1 VSQDYSSFLRQ
12 DIDAQRVDGDQ
23 GVTYPL
29 GFRAAGVPA
38 GQKSTGAPDLALVVN
53 DGTGI
58 AAAAVFT
65 PNRFC
70 AAPVQWSRALMKSGH
85 TPKVVVLN
93 SGGAN
98 ACTGE
103 PGLEDSKTTAQ
114 RVASVL
120 RIKAS
125 DVLVAS
131 TGLIGKQLNMPPLLA
146 GIDDAVAQ
154 LSPDGGPQA
163 AAAIITTDTHP
174 KTTQGEVN
182 GWRVGGMA
190 KGAGMIAPALAT
202 LLVVVTTDAI
212 TDNETA
218 GRALAKAAEL
228 SFNRIDVDGCMSTND
243 TLILLASGVSGIRPS
258 EEELTVALAK
268 ACYDLSLQVIGD
280 AEGASHDIEI
290 TVTGAATEEAA
301 LQAARVIGRSN
312 LFKCAIFGNDPN
324 WGRAVAALG
333 TLDET
338 VCPYDPTQVDVSFN
352 GIKVCIGGG
361 VGQPRELVDLGKDRR
376 VTIVVDLHAGSD
388 AATIYTNDLTYGYVE
403 ENAEYPT

>member
-1 VSQDYSSFLRQ
+1 M
-12 DIDAQRVDGDQ
+12 DAHPVGGGQ
-23 GVTYPL
+23 GVTFPL

-53 DGTGI
+53 DGPQIT
-58 AAAAVFT
+58 AAAVFT
-65 PNRFC
+65 PNRFA
-70 AAPVQWSRALMKSGH
+70 AAPVQWSKAVMASGV
-85 TPKVVVLN
+85 TPRVVVLN

-98 ACTGE
+98 ACTGA
-103 PGLEDSKTTAQ
+103 PGFEDSKTTAQ

-120 RIKAS
+120 RTRANE
-125 DVLVAS
+125 VLVAS
-131 TGLIGKQLNMPPLLA
+131 TGLIGKPLVMPPLLA
-146 GIDDAVAQ
+146 GVDAAAAA
-154 LSPDGGPQA
+154 LSTDGGPQA
-163 AAAIITTDTHP
+163 AEAIITTDTHS

-182 GWRVGGMA
+182 GWRVGGMV

-202 LLVVVTTDAI
+202 LLVVVTTDALV
-212 TDNETA
+212 DNETA
-218 GRALAKAAEL
+218 QRALTAAADL

-243 TLILLASGVSGIRPS
+243 TLILLASGASGIRPS

-290 TVTGAATEEAA
+290 TVAGAVTEQAA
-301 LQAARVIGRSN
+301 LEAARVIGRNN

-333 TLDET
+333 TLSEAQ
-338 VCPYDPTQVDVSFN
+338 CPYDATQVDVSFN
-352 GIKVCIGGG
+352 GVKVCIGGG
-361 VGQPRELVDLGKDRR
+361 VGEPRELVNLGQDRR
-376 VTIVVDLHAGSD
+376 VKIVVDLHAGSE
-388 AATIYTNDLTYGYVE
+388 AATIYTNDLTYAYVE